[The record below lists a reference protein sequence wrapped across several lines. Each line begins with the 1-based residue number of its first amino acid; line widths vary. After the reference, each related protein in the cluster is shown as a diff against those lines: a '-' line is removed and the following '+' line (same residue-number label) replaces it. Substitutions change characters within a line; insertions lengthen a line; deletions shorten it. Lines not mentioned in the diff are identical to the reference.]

1 VIWGDWI
8 GSIDMTTVGRTGQRE
23 STRGRRRGRHSR
35 KKSRKAQ
42 WVSVAALAV
51 LGTVMVMHPEV
62 IGRRSLAADVTA
74 EAELPA
80 VKTPIST
87 PTAVPTPT
95 QKFTMPLRPAPIL
108 TRQPKAAKPNVTVS
122 SGRLAV
128 VPGSNKASGVR
139 EKLTYRVEIEQG
151 LSVNGAAVA
160 AIIHKTLTDPRGWQA
175 IHPVSF
181 ERTDKVD
188 ADLRIILA
196 TPTLTDKLCLPL
208 DTGGEVSCRVEDR
221 VVLNA
226 KRWMYAIPAYGG
238 NVALYRNYLVNH
250 EVGHALGHGHSTCT
264 TPNTPAPVMMQQTK
278 GLAGCLPNA
287 WPTIKAT

>member
-1 VIWGDWI
+1 
-8 GSIDMTTVGRTGQRE
+8 MTTGRTGQRAGAPAQKR
-23 STRGRRRGRHSR
+23 RGGRHSR
-35 KKSRKAQ
+35 KKSHKAQ
-42 WVSVAALAV
+42 WFSVTALAV
-51 LGTVMVMHPEV
+51 LGTVLVMHPDV
-62 IGRRSLAADVTA
+62 TNRRSLAADATAGVSTPVTVPVT
-74 EAELPA
+74 EA
-80 VKTPIST
+80 PIST
-87 PTAVPTPT
+87 STPVPTPT
-95 QKFTMPLRPAPIL
+95 QKLTTPLRPAPSL
-108 TRQPKAAKPNVTVS
+108 TRQPKGSKPNVTVS
-122 SGRLAV
+122 TGKLAV
-128 VPGSNKASGVR
+128 VPGFNKATGVR
-139 EKLTYRVEIEQG
+139 DKLTYRVEIEQG

-175 IHPVSF
+175 VHPVNF
-181 ERTDKVD
+181 ERTDKADV
-188 ADLRIILA
+188 DLRIILA

-238 NVALYRNYLVNH
+238 DVSLYRNYLVNH

-264 TPNTPAPVMMQQTK
+264 KAKTPAPVMMQQTK

>member
-1 VIWGDWI
+1 L
-8 GSIDMTTVGRTGQRE
+8 
-23 STRGRRRGRHSR
+23 
-35 KKSRKAQ
+35 
-42 WVSVAALAV
+42 SVTALAV
-51 LGTVMVMHPEV
+51 LGTVVVAHPDATN
-62 IGRRSLAADVTA
+62 RRSLAAEVA
-74 EAELPA
+74 AGVAASAVELP
-80 VKTPIST
+80 VST
-87 PTAVPTPT
+87 PTPTPVATPT
-95 QKFTMPLRPAPIL
+95 QKFTTPQRPAPTL
-108 TRQPKAAKPNVTVS
+108 TRPPKGSKPNYSVS
-122 SGRLAV
+122 SGKLAV
-128 VPGSNKASGVR
+128 VPGSDKATGVR
-139 EKLTYRVEIEQG
+139 DKLTYRVEIEQG

-160 AIIHKTLTDPRGWQA
+160 EVIHKTLTDPRGWQA
-175 IHPVSF
+175 IHPVNF

-226 KRWMYAIPAYGG
+226 KRWMYAIPAYAG

-264 TPNTPAPVMMQQTK
+264 KAKTPAPVMMQQTK